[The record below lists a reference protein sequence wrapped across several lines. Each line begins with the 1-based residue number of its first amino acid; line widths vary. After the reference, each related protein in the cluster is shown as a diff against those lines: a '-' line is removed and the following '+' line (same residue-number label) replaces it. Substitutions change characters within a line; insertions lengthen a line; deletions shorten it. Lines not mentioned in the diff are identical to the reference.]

1 MHVVVPWAR
10 TPMTDLDGSS
20 TSMPSPEHDLLVGLF
35 KDPKL
40 IESFAH
46 TVLGLSPAGGYTNV
60 SAVPGEISAPVI
72 EFRADNVLVFYNDK
86 RAVQVFVVDTE
97 LDSKNK
103 AGKLRAWPVY
113 VTVARAQHR
122 CDNVHLLVITPS
134 ERVERWAREDIVFG
148 PGHKIVTKIVR
159 ARDLP
164 IITDDATA
172 SQYPQLALLS
182 AALHILEASKKALT
196 VEATS
201 RARELAAQ
209 LTLAEGLMEQLQLAD
224 RDVYFKTLERAL
236 PQQAYEVF
244 TVMAQEHPGPIVSR
258 TEARAH
264 EKGRAEG
271 REEGEIYMVLRAL
284 QKRFSV
290 EMQTRREE
298 VVARIRRANQEQ
310 RLAVIELVSQG
321 VPTLTDALRPLPDLD
336 QQN

>member
-1 MHVVVPWAR
+1 MGKRGHRVRTRSQDCDENRACAR
-10 TPMTDLDGSS
+10 PPDHHRRRDRQ
-20 TSMPSPEHDLLVGLF
+20 
-35 KDPKL
+35 
-40 IESFAH
+40 
-46 TVLGLSPAGGYTNV
+46 
-60 SAVPGEISAPVI
+60 PV
-72 EFRADNVLVFYNDK
+72 
-86 RAVQVFVVDTE
+86 
-97 LDSKNK
+97 
-103 AGKLRAWPVY
+103 
-113 VTVARAQHR
+113 
-122 CDNVHLLVITPS
+122 
-134 ERVERWAREDIVFG
+134 
-148 PGHKIVTKIVR
+148 
-159 ARDLP
+159 
-164 IITDDATA
+164 
-172 SQYPQLALLS
+172 PQLALLS
-182 AALHILEASKKALT
+182 AALHILEASKKELT
-196 VEATS
+196 AEETS
-201 RARELAAQ
+201 RAQELAAQ
-209 LTLAEGLMEQLQLAD
+209 LTLAEGLLEQLQLAD

-298 VVARIRRANQEQ
+298 VVARIERANQEQ